1 MRQIR
6 ICKKQ
11 MSSSCERLVFLG
23 FYDVMD
29 DIEKCDW
36 LTDWLTQWPW
46 PAISRIAFAT
56 KDSRLDWPNE
66 KRLSCCQIQHSRC
79 VTSKYHHRRASQLK
93 IKLKTDSKS
102 ESEESKYR
110 SVLKQRSPQ
119 IRGTT
124 ERESRELSE
133 AERRRRERETALV
146 AARKRRERS
155 LKDCEARQV
164 HNLLERQR
172 RSDLNVNFDNL
183 RLVLPQL
190 AGVDKPS
197 KQQILD
203 EAAATVRRVQAAE
216 ETLRRRRRSLD
227 RRREQA
233 RRLLR
238 TLREQT
244 FILEP
249 QPYIQRILEYEI

>member
-1 MRQIR
+1 MR
-6 ICKKQ
+6 
-11 MSSSCERLVFLG
+11 L
-23 FYDVMD
+23 
-29 DIEKCDW
+29 
-36 LTDWLTQWPW
+36 
-46 PAISRIAFAT
+46 
-56 KDSRLDWPNE
+56 
-66 KRLSCCQIQHSRC
+66 
-79 VTSKYHHRRASQLK
+79 
-93 IKLKTDSKS
+93 
-102 ESEESKYR
+102 
-110 SVLKQRSPQ
+110 
-119 IRGTT
+119 RGGGG
-124 ERESRELSE
+124 
-133 AERRRRERETALV
+133 RETALV

-244 FILEP
+244 FTLEP
-249 QPYIQRILEYEI
+249 QP